1 MSEIQKEPFIELA
14 GGRVRCRRCQALSR
28 RSKEQCK
35 KPALTGKRVCDFHG
49 GKSTGP
55 KTQGGRQRIASAK
68 TVHGNETKARREER
82 SRSDAYMRTLEDL
95 LYVFG
100 MTKAPR
106 CRGRKPSGY
115 WPLKTTEQAVDWI
128 IQDMLKT
135 DTVKA

>member
-1 MSEIQKEPFIELA
+1 MSEIHKEPFIVLA
-14 GGRVRCRRCQALSR
+14 GGRIRCRRCQALSR

-35 KPALTGKRVCDFHG
+35 KPAIRGKLVCVFHG

-55 KTQGGRQRIASAK
+55 RTEEGKARVAQAHTI
-68 TVHGNETKARREER
+68 HGNETKAKREER
-82 SRSDAYMRTLEDL
+82 SRSDAYMRNLEDL

-106 CRGRKPSGY
+106 WRGRKPSGY
-115 WPLKTTEQAVDWI
+115 RPIKTTEQAVYWI

-135 DTVKA
+135 ETVKP